1 MSDVKLTSLKSSSLQ
16 NSVNAVSSE
25 HPFVYDMEK
34 STVPVANEMIKI
46 SPDSALQAGASVQTL
61 TYRLPASGF
70 LVDFYHKLDHN
81 AGSDTSGGAEDG
93 KESAESETAEGLY
106 AFENFTLT
114 TRDVEIARFSPL
126 GLHAELIKSRNEVDF
141 RVAVNLPSS
150 NSATKDAAGQLTYY
164 SPLGGLSWVGARP
177 SDALDLQFLENVYLN
192 ARLRPCA
199 DVRHVRTV
207 DNGGAA
213 DPQVNEWTDAS
224 LHMKYVKMLESD
236 YQDYLNANYDENKAL
251 TKMVWTHYPENPK
264 PLSGIGNA
272 AEYTIT
278 ADINVPHYVV
288 ETVVAVRDKTA
299 GGASTTRAKGGKRK
313 YLKLKDIKLS
323 ANGKNIVDTN
333 DDFEGSRVALQKS
346 DRDSARFSQGA
357 DFGYVD
363 GGNYQTKA
371 SPNTM
376 AVIDYRL
383 LNRHPAEQSNGADS
397 LEGGVSMG
405 ALSSKQ
411 ITVKFET
418 DVNAV
423 SDVELL
429 VVHKCINLISVDA
442 RNGSVS
448 VSTRS

>member
-46 SPDSALQAGASVQTL
+46 SPDSALQSGASVQTL

-70 LVDFYHKLDHN
+70 LVDMYHKLEHN
-81 AGSDTSGGAEDG
+81 VGADDDQN
-93 KESAESETAEGLY
+93 KESECAEGLY
-106 AFENFTLT
+106 SFENFTLT

-126 GLHAELIKSRNEVDF
+126 GLHAELIKARNEVDF
-141 RVAVNLPSS
+141 RVAVNLPAA
-150 NSATKDAAGQLTYY
+150 NSATKDLAGTPTYY
-164 SPLGGLSWVGARP
+164 TPLGGLSWVGARP

-199 DVRHVRTV
+199 DVKHTTA
-207 DNGGAA
+207 GA
-213 DPQVNEWTDAS
+213 NEWTDAS

-272 AEYTIT
+272 GDYTIT

-313 YLKLKDIKLS
+313 YLKIKDIKLS

-333 DDFEGSRVALQKS
+333 DDFEGHRLALQKP

-357 DFGYVD
+357 DFEYVN
-363 GGNYQTKA
+363 GGNFTTQA

-376 AVIDYRL
+376 AILNYKL
-383 LNRHPAEQSNGADS
+383 LNRHPEEQSNGADS
-397 LEGGVSMG
+397 LDGGISMG

-411 ITVKFET
+411 ITVKFVT
-418 DVNAV
+418 DVNEV

-442 RNGSVS
+442 RNGSIS

>member
-34 STVPVANEMIKI
+34 STVPLANEMIKI

-70 LVDFYHKLDHN
+70 LVDFYHKLNHN
-81 AGSDTSGGAEDG
+81 VGEDDTDSKQSEAG
-93 KESAESETAEGLY
+93 EGLY
-106 AFENFTLT
+106 SFENFTIT
-114 TRDVEIARFSPL
+114 TRDVEVARFSPL
-126 GLHAELIKSRNEVDF
+126 GLHAELMKSKNEVDF
-141 RVAVNLPSS
+141 TTAVNLP
-150 NSATKDAAGQLTYY
+150 ATGSPQKEQAGTATYY
-164 SPLGGLSWVGARP
+164 SPLGGLSWIGARP
-177 SDALDLQFLENVYLN
+177 SDGLDLQFLENVYLN

-199 DVRHVRTV
+199 DVKHVTAGQ
-207 DNGGAA
+207 D
-213 DPQVNEWTDAS
+213 NEWTDAS

-236 YQDYLNANYDENKAL
+236 YQDYLNGNYDEQKAL

-264 PLSGIGNA
+264 PLSVGNA
-272 AEYTIT
+272 GLYTIT

-288 ETVVAVRDKTA
+288 ESVIAVRDKSGDA
-299 GGASTTRAKGGKRK
+299 GVSAATSRAKGGKRK
-313 YLKLKDIKLS
+313 YLPITDIKLS

-346 DRDSARFSQGA
+346 EKDTSLFLQPSSFNFVG
-357 DFGYVD
+357 
-363 GGNYQTKA
+363 GGNYRTQA
-371 SPNTM
+371 GPSTM
-376 AVIDYRL
+376 AILDYRL
-383 LNRHPAEQSNGADS
+383 LNRHPEEQSNGADS

-411 ITVKFET
+411 ISVKFQT
-418 DVNAV
+418 DFNEVN
-423 SDVELL
+423 DVELL

-442 RNGSVS
+442 RNGSMS

>member
-70 LVDFYHKLDHN
+70 LVDMYHKLDHN
-81 AGSDTSGGAEDG
+81 VGTDDTDS
-93 KESAESETAEGLY
+93 KQSETAEGLY
-106 AFENFTLT
+106 SFENLTLT

-126 GLHAELIKSRNEVDF
+126 GLHAELIKAKNEVDF

-150 NSATKDAAGQLTYY
+150 NSATKEDAGRPTYY
-164 SPLGGLSWVGARP
+164 TPLGGLSWVGARP

-199 DVRHVRTV
+199 DVKHV
-207 DNGGAA
+207 GAGQA
-213 DPQVNEWTDAS
+213 NEWTDAS

-264 PLSGIGNA
+264 PLSVGDAGT
-272 AEYTIT
+272 YTIT

-288 ETVVAVRDKTA
+288 ETVVAVRDKSSDTA
-299 GGASTTRAKGGKRK
+299 PNAGTSRAKGGKRK
-313 YLKLKDIKLS
+313 YLPITDIKLS

-333 DDFEGSRVALQKS
+333 DDFEGSRLALQKS

-357 DFGYVD
+357 DFGYVA
-363 GGNYQTKA
+363 GGNYKIQA
-371 SPNTM
+371 SPNSM
-376 AVIDYRL
+376 AVLDYKL
-383 LNRHPAEQSNGADS
+383 LNRHPEEQSNGADS
-397 LEGGVSMG
+397 LDGGVSMG

-411 ITVKFET
+411 ISVKFQT
-418 DVNAV
+418 DFNEV

-429 VVHKCINLISVDA
+429 VVHKCINLISIDA
-442 RNGSVS
+442 RNGSIS

>member
-34 STVPVANEMIKI
+34 STIPLANEMIKI

-81 AGSDTSGGAEDG
+81 VGTDDTDS
-93 KESAESETAEGLY
+93 KESESAEGLY

-114 TRDVEIARFSPL
+114 TRDVEIARFHPL
-126 GLHAELIKSRNEVDF
+126 GLHAELMKARNEVDF
-141 RVAVNLPSS
+141 RVAVNLPAV
-150 NSATKDAAGQLTYY
+150 NSPEKSAAGTPTYY
-164 SPLGGLSWVGARP
+164 TPLGGLSWVGARP

-199 DVRHVRTV
+199 DVKHV
-207 DNGGAA
+207 GAEQA
-213 DPQVNEWTDAS
+213 NEWTDAS

-236 YQDYLNANYDENKAL
+236 YQTYLNENYDENRAL

-272 AEYTIT
+272 NEYSIT
-278 ADINVPHYVV
+278 MDINVPHYVV
-288 ETVVAVRDKTA
+288 ETYVAVRDKTA
-299 GGASTTRAKGGKRK
+299 GGASTTREKGGKRK
-313 YLKLKDIKLS
+313 YFKINDIKLS

-333 DDFEGSRVALQKS
+333 DDFEGYRVALQKS

-357 DFGYVD
+357 DFAYVA
-363 GGNYQTKA
+363 GGNYETQA
-371 SPNTM
+371 STNTM

-397 LEGGVSMG
+397 LDGGVSMG

-411 ITVKFET
+411 ITVKFQT

-423 SDVELL
+423 SNAELL
-429 VVHKCINLISVDA
+429 VVHKCINLLSVDA
-442 RNGSVS
+442 RNGSIS
-448 VSTRS
+448 ISTRS

>member
-34 STVPVANEMIKI
+34 STIPLANEMIKI

-70 LVDFYHKLDHN
+70 LVDMYHKLDHN
-81 AGSDTSGGAEDG
+81 VGDDDT
-93 KESAESETAEGLY
+93 ESKQSEAAEGLY
-106 AFENFTLT
+106 SFENFTLT

-141 RVAVNLPSS
+141 RVAVNLPAV
-150 NSATKDAAGQLTYY
+150 NSDTKHAANVAGRPNVYY
-164 SPLGGLSWVGARP
+164 TPLGGLSWVGARP
-177 SDALDLQFLENVYLN
+177 SDSLDLQFLENVYLN

-199 DVRHVRTV
+199 DVKHV
-207 DNGGAA
+207 A
-213 DPQVNEWTDAS
+213 DGNANEWTDAS

-264 PLSGIGNA
+264 PLSGVGNA
-272 AEYTIT
+272 GDYTIT

-288 ETVVAVRDKTA
+288 QTVIAVRDKTA
-299 GGASTTRAKGGKRK
+299 GGASTTRAQGGKRK
-313 YLKLKDIKLS
+313 YLKIKDIKLS

-333 DDFEGSRVALQKS
+333 DDFEGYRVALQKS
-346 DRDSARFSQGA
+346 DRDSAKFSQGS
-357 DFGYVD
+357 DFAYVP
-363 GGNYQTKA
+363 GGNYETQA
-371 SPNTM
+371 SANTM

-383 LNRHPAEQSNGADS
+383 LNRHPEEQSNAADS
-397 LEGGVSMG
+397 LDGGVSMG

-418 DVNAV
+418 DVDAV
-423 SDVELL
+423 TDVELL

-442 RNGSVS
+442 RNGSIS